1 MRIVIVGAGEVGK
14 HLSKMLSS
22 EGQNIVLMDSDPK
35 KLSELSHSVEVMT
48 LEGNPRLIDDLERAR
63 VKGADLFVA
72 VTPDEA
78 TNILSCA
85 LAKKIGALHTLA
97 RINNPDYLAA
107 EYVDIFGEMG
117 VDRMIYPEELAARE
131 IASTTLNPWARQY
144 VELFNGALTLVG
156 IKVRQGAPILDRPLS
171 ELGGE
176 QGHKFY
182 HVVAIKRDLE
192 TIIPTGS
199 TRIKHN
205 DLVFFTC
212 TTGHLQ
218 ELRILTGKPNPL
230 VRKMVIMG
238 ASRVATQTIRKLPE
252 SLRICLIERDK
263 EKCMRLSEILPS
275 NVEIYHGDG
284 RDPELLDEVGLDDA
298 EVFVALT
305 ENSETNILA
314 CLAAMRFGVYKTIA
328 KEENIDYIPL
338 AYRLDI
344 GTLINKKIL
353 AIGHIY
359 RILLGMETG
368 SVISLSLVNNAEVAE
383 FVVKRGS
390 KIDQQR
396 MSQLRLPGNMTFGGM
411 VRNGVPQMID
421 GDTVFEP
428 YDHIVIFYH
437 NIPIGE
443 LQALFH

>member
-1 MRIVIVGAGEVGK
+1 MRIVVVGVGEVGK
-14 HLSKMLSS
+14 HLTKMLSS
-22 EGQNIVLMDSDPK
+22 EGQNIILMDADQK
-35 KLSELSHSVEVMT
+35 KLDELGHSVEVMT
-48 LEGNPRLIDDLERAR
+48 IQGNPGIIEDLERAR

-78 TNILSCA
+78 TNILACT

-97 RINNPDYLAA
+97 RINNPDYLSA

-156 IKVRQGAPILDRPLS
+156 IKVRDGAPIIGRPLS

-176 QGHKFY
+176 QDDKFY

-192 TIIPTGS
+192 TIIPTGATS
-199 TRIKHN
+199 IQHN

-212 TTGHLQ
+212 KTKKLQ
-218 ELRILTGKPNPL
+218 ELRRLTDKPNYI
-230 VRKMVIMG
+230 VHKMVIMG
-238 ASRVATQTIRKLPE
+238 ASRVAVQTIRKLPE
-252 SLRICLIERDK
+252 HIRICLIEQDK
-263 EKCMRLSEILPS
+263 DKCMRLVEKLPA

-284 RDPELLDEVGLDDA
+284 RDPDIIDEIGLDDA
-298 EVFVALT
+298 QVFVALT

-314 CLAAMRFGVYKTIA
+314 CLGAMRFGVYKTIA

-368 SVISLSLVNNAEVAE
+368 SVVSLSLVHNAEVAE

-390 KIDQQR
+390 KMDRQR
-396 MSQLRLPGNMTFGGM
+396 VSELRLPNNMTFGGM

-421 GDTVFEP
+421 GCTIFEP
-428 YDHIVIFYH
+428 YDHIVVFYH
-437 NIPIGE
+437 DIPIGE
-443 LQALFH
+443 LQALFR